1 VSARSCWNAGG
12 RLAVV
17 AAAGLALLVAWFVA
31 VPAARADPS
40 QCVEFP
46 EGQGSE
52 SVDAYYQPADVDRAV
67 ASLARTGRGVT
78 TGVIGISNRG
88 RPIHSVRVGEGD
100 RVVFLQ
106 AGIHA
111 NEPTGTS
118 ALLEL
123 LKTLTNSSRRSEEI
137 RNALTIVAI
146 PQLNPDGSA
155 WYQREN
161 DQTWD
166 ETVAMFPQL
175 AGAPRAFY
183 HALPGPRFWSDPRVA
198 GFDLNRDFNPDFGY
212 VPRPEHLPGGG
223 GVRGMYLTPESR
235 ASRDLYA
242 SLEREFGL
250 VDVFV
255 DLHNQAPCN
264 TFDDGDPDTPDLRTP
279 MSISAQFLR
288 DPAAHGAGTT
298 YPRYDYD
305 ASRRANV
312 AAWEGTKRGGSTFSG
327 VTRYPQNLDLAGSA
341 NSSYQLRGSA
351 SVLMEAGRQRHAN
364 PQWSHGFVVEVH
376 KLAMLGIID
385 ALVDGTFDDIDPAR
399 YEQIPIRF

>member
-1 VSARSCWNAGG
+1 MRSEGGASAPQA
-12 RLAVV
+12 RLA
-17 AAAGLALLVAWFVA
+17 ALAAGLSLLLLTLGTSTAS
-31 VPAARADPS
+31 ADPS

-52 SVDAYYQPADVDRAV
+52 SVEAYYQPEDVDKAV
-67 ASLARTGRGVT
+67 ADLEQTGRGVST
-78 TGVIGISNRG
+78 SVIGLSNRA
-88 RPIHSVRVGEGD
+88 RPIHSVRLGEGAT
-100 RVVFLQ
+100 VVFLQ

-111 NEPTGTS
+111 NEPTGTT
-118 ALLEL
+118 ALINL
-123 LKTLTNSSRRSEEI
+123 LKDLSNTSPRSQEI
-137 RNALTIVAI
+137 REALTIVAI
-146 PQLNPDGSA
+146 PQLNPDGSD

-161 DQTWD
+161 DQTWQ

-175 AGAPRAFY
+175 AGRPPAFY
-183 HALPGPRFWSDPRVA
+183 HSLPGPRFWADPRVA

-212 VPRPEHLPGGG
+212 VPQPGHLPGSGS
-223 GVRGMYLTPESR
+223 VRGMYLTPEAR

-242 SLEREFGL
+242 SLEREFGT

-264 TFDDGDPDTPDLRTP
+264 TFDDGDPDTPDLHTP
-279 MSISAQFLR
+279 LSISAQFLR

-298 YPRYDYD
+298 YPKFDYD

-312 AAWEGTKRGGSTFSG
+312 AAWEGTQRGGSTFSG
-327 VTRYPQNLDLAGSA
+327 VTRYPQDLNLAGSA

-364 PQWSHGFVVEVH
+364 PQWRHGFIAKVH
-376 KLAMLGIID
+376 ELAMRGIID
-385 ALVDGTFDDIDPAR
+385 SLVDGTFDDIDPAR
-399 YEQIPIRF
+399 YEQIPIRN